1 MPQQTNLNVAP
12 YFDDFDAGNDF
23 HKVLFKP
30 GYPVQARELTTLQ
43 SILQDQ
49 IEKFGKHFFK
59 EGAKVIPGN
68 TGYSQ
73 YYYGIQ
79 LANTFQG
86 VPVAAYAD
94 QLVGTKITG
103 LTSGVTA
110 FVASVLSP
118 ADSERGNLT
127 LYINYL
133 GSSTTNN
140 ATQTFSDGEDL
151 TCDQVITS
159 GLLGNATIEA
169 GSAFASTLA
178 TGAAVTGSSFQIQDG
193 VYFIRGQF
201 VNVATE
207 TLVLDQYGNTPTYR
221 IGLSVTE
228 QIITADLDETLNDNS
243 QGFNNYSAPG
253 ADRLQI
259 SARLAKKPVN
269 DFQDDDFVELATVTD
284 GVLRSQVVNTDYSVN
299 FLDLLARRTYAESG
313 DYTVKDFDVSVLN
326 SLDDGLGNRGL
337 FNAGQFTPGGA
348 PATDD
353 AGVYKVSPGHAFV
366 KGFEV
371 ETIGPTFLDFA
382 KPRTTRTIE
391 DEDIIYNTGP
401 TVKVNNVYGAPKVGL
416 GNTFTVS
423 LRDQRIGSASTIA
436 AGTEIGLARVYDF
449 ALESGSYNTSNSNI
463 NEWDISLFDIQTFTT
478 VTLNEAHTLSIP
490 TFVKGQQSGAT
501 AFLRSAVS
509 SSKSL
514 TLYEVDGQFNQFE
527 PLSFNGVASGFIGVA
542 VTSFGISDVKSLH
555 GTVGAGYTFNADTIQ
570 SAQSVIGVAT
580 ITETRS
586 GISTVRSTNPR
597 FPTGIKE
604 NNLVRYSDVNRPGN
618 ITNDPVFARVVSV
631 GSSHITIAGITT
643 VTGVAIGGTVATQIE
658 VQDLTTLSTKL
669 ESSTDN
675 TLFTALPKDNIA
687 TVDLTSASITIRKE
701 FTVNISGNQLSS
713 AVTAGDNE
721 LFLPFDEE
729 RYALIRSD
737 GTTEVLTS
745 DRLVFTDGG
754 KSLNL
759 LNLGTDNTGATFITT
774 LKKDKPK
781 SKEKVKNRVNVLTID
796 KSKLSASGTGTTTL
810 NDGLTYGDYPFG
822 TRVQDEQLSLNVP
835 DIIEI
840 HGVFESADTSEATA
854 PKATF
859 TALNSAS
866 TTTSEFVVGESFTG
880 QTTGAI
886 AIVAEKLSD
895 SQISFVYKNDIV
907 FKEGENIVSSESAIE
922 GVIQTLDAAS
932 FEVSS
937 NFIFND
943 GQEGTIYNIGVLKRK
958 ADIAEPSKQLKVYF
972 SNGYFQSTDDGDI
985 TTVESYKTFDFT
997 KEIIAV
1003 QNRRSTDLID
1013 IRPRVSDYT
1022 VAESTRSPLEFLG
1035 RSFNATGNSAANV
1048 LASDE
1053 SILTTFS
1060 YYLGRIDRI
1069 FLTKEGAFQVKY
1081 GEPSERP
1088 VKPESVDNAIEIAT
1102 ITLPPYLYETQSAG
1116 LSFIE
1121 HKGYKMSD
1129 IRRLENRIRNL
1140 EYYTTLSLLETNTA
1154 NLFVPDSDGLNRF
1167 KSGFFVD
1174 NFSSF
1179 RPQEQGVEINNSID
1193 LKKKELRAKHHT
1205 TAVDMIFGPV
1215 VNQDSEADL
1224 NFAPIEGINVRKND
1238 DIVTLDYAEVVW
1250 LAQTFATRFENVTP
1264 FLISFWQGTME
1275 LTPASDTWV
1284 DQARLEAKIINTEGN
1299 YAETFNNMVES
1310 GQVDPN
1316 NGFGPIVWDS
1326 WETNWTGVDV
1336 VNTTRVRT
1344 ETRGGEWRGSGL
1356 NPTPNGRQ
1364 PAWGTRTTTT
1374 FRETVR
1380 SGRMT
1385 GVESRTGTQTV
1396 ITEQFDQTSAG
1407 DRVVSRDLIPFMRSR
1422 NVQFVSKR
1430 NKPLTRL
1437 YAFFDGKDVTKY
1449 CVPKLLEIQMVAGTF
1464 TVGETVTG
1472 TVAQTGLGPDTA
1484 NTAASITFRV
1494 AQSNHKEGAYNI
1506 PTKIYPENPYTNQ
1519 PLPATYSSTSTILN
1533 VDTFSLANEAQGAF
1547 TGYVE
1552 NGMTLIGSSSG
1563 ARATI
1568 TGVKLVT
1575 DLSAHISGSFFI
1587 PDPNVVNHPRFETGT
1602 KTFVLINE
1610 EDNDQDACTTISEE
1624 TYTATGTLETVQENI
1639 ISVRNARIE
1648 NRQQFQSRNVNRT
1661 LDSEVVNSEV
1671 LNTRSERVLVG
1682 WYDPLAQSFLVED
1695 ETGIFITKCDVYFRT
1710 KDDMDIPVIFQIR
1723 AMKDGLPSQRVL
1735 PFSEV
1740 VLDPGD
1746 VNVSADGSVATT
1758 FTFKAPVYLEGGN
1771 TEYAI
1776 ALASNSTKYTVAVSR
1791 VGENDLL
1798 TQTFISNQPYL
1809 GSLFKSQNASTWE
1822 PSQWEDLKF
1831 VLYRAD
1837 FLDSGSVEFY
1847 NPELSKAN
1855 NQVAKLQPN
1864 SLVVTS
1870 RQLRVG
1876 LGTTVG
1882 DSTYALGNTFSQLG
1896 TNATGD
1902 LISTAGIATGTLSIV
1917 NAGLGYTPAS
1927 GQFQFN
1933 GVDLV
1938 TVTGNGRGGKADVTV
1953 QNGVAIAATLGT
1965 GGSGYQVG
1973 DVVTVNTIGLSS
1985 VGQNMRLSV
1994 AGIGVTQELILD
2006 NVQGNFVVGS
2016 ANTVQFVNSSG
2027 ITTDLNFS
2035 LGGDVQVSSVN
2046 VVNDGLH
2053 IKVNHKNHGMYF
2065 DDNRVSISGV
2075 LPDIRPTKLSAAYSA
2090 DSTNAI
2096 SVDSAT
2102 QFSSFENVG
2111 VGTTN
2116 KGYLL
2121 IGSEIIEYDNVSGSN
2136 IGGNIVRGS
2145 NPINYPVG
2153 TPVYK
2158 YENSGVNLQ
2167 RINKTHD
2174 LNNVTVANPIT
2185 FDSYNVKL
2193 DMTALDSANDDRSND
2208 VGFPALYL
2216 SNTKS
2221 TGGYNIQASKN
2232 IPFEI
2237 ITPIVQ
2243 NVTVKGTSLTA
2254 ELRSTTSASL
2264 SGTELPYLDTG
2275 FEALTINQANYLDSP
2290 RMIASKVNEDEKLT
2304 AIVGSKSMNMRLL
2317 LNTTDTRLSPVVDA
2331 QRVSTVLTSNRVNNI
2346 VTNFATDSRV
2356 NTLDADPTACQYVSS
2371 EVILEQSATSIK
2383 ILVSAHVNVKSD
2395 IRAFYAINNEQGKD
2409 PIFIPFPGY
2418 SNLNVRGDVI
2428 DAKDSNGES
2437 DSFVPKSNIYAF
2449 ESENLDFREYVFSID
2464 ELPAF
2469 RNYRIKLL
2477 MTSTSQ
2483 VHVPRM
2489 KDLRVIALA

>member
-151 TCDQVITS
+151 SCDQVITS
-159 GLLGNATIEA
+159 GLLGNTTIEA

-1102 ITLPPYLYETQSAG
+1102 ITLPPYLYETQAAG
-1116 LSFIE
+1116 LSFLE

-1238 DIVTLDYAEVVW
+1238 DIITLDYAEVVW

-1344 ETRGGEWRGSGL
+1344 ETRGGEWRGTGL

-1364 PAWGTRTTTT
+1364 PAWGNRVTTTV
-1374 FRETVR
+1374 RETVR

-1472 TVAQTGLGPDTA
+1472 TVSQTGLGPDTA

-1552 NGMTLIGSSSG
+1552 NGMTLVGSSSG

-1575 DLSAHISGSFFI
+1575 DLSAHVSGSFFI

-1695 ETGIFITKCDVYFRT
+1695 ETGVFITKCDVYFRT

-2046 VVNDGLH
+2046 VVKRW
-2053 IKVNHKNHGMYF
+2053 I
-2065 DDNRVSISGV
+2065 
-2075 LPDIRPTKLSAAYSA
+2075 AY
-2090 DSTNAI
+2090 
-2096 SVDSAT
+2096 
-2102 QFSSFENVG
+2102 QG
-2111 VGTTN
+2111 
-2116 KGYLL
+2116 
-2121 IGSEIIEYDNVSGSN
+2121 
-2136 IGGNIVRGS
+2136 
-2145 NPINYPVG
+2145 
-2153 TPVYK
+2153 
-2158 YENSGVNLQ
+2158 
-2167 RINKTHD
+2167 
-2174 LNNVTVANPIT
+2174 
-2185 FDSYNVKL
+2185 
-2193 DMTALDSANDDRSND
+2193 
-2208 VGFPALYL
+2208 
-2216 SNTKS
+2216 
-2221 TGGYNIQASKN
+2221 
-2232 IPFEI
+2232 
-2237 ITPIVQ
+2237 
-2243 NVTVKGTSLTA
+2243 
-2254 ELRSTTSASL
+2254 
-2264 SGTELPYLDTG
+2264 
-2275 FEALTINQANYLDSP
+2275 
-2290 RMIASKVNEDEKLT
+2290 
-2304 AIVGSKSMNMRLL
+2304 
-2317 LNTTDTRLSPVVDA
+2317 
-2331 QRVSTVLTSNRVNNI
+2331 
-2346 VTNFATDSRV
+2346 
-2356 NTLDADPTACQYVSS
+2356 
-2371 EVILEQSATSIK
+2371 QS
-2383 ILVSAHVNVKSD
+2383 
-2395 IRAFYAINNEQGKD
+2395 
-2409 PIFIPFPGY
+2409 
-2418 SNLNVRGDVI
+2418 
-2428 DAKDSNGES
+2428 
-2437 DSFVPKSNIYAF
+2437 
-2449 ESENLDFREYVFSID
+2449 
-2464 ELPAF
+2464 
-2469 RNYRIKLL
+2469 
-2477 MTSTSQ
+2477 
-2483 VHVPRM
+2483 
-2489 KDLRVIALA
+2489 